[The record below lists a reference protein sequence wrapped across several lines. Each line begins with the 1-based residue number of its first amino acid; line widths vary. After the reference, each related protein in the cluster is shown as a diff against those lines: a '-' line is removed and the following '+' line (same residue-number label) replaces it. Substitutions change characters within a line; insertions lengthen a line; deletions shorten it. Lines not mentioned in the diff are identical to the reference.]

1 MYIPLYHVYLQ
12 LFTHVARRNIY
23 ILYLAEYLKAQCN
36 ENENYLKICILDN
49 LYIYIHIYTC
59 IHIYI

>member
-1 MYIPLYHVYLQ
+1 MYIPLYHVYLE

-36 ENENYLKICILDN
+36 KKRI
-49 LYIYIHIYTC
+49 T
-59 IHIYI
+59 